1 MSTPGWYP
9 DPGGAPGRF
18 RFWDGARWSAQ
29 TTANPHSPTPARVP
43 ARNDP
48 QRSGKGWIVALAVLV
63 ALTLIAVAAFWFF
76 GLRGPTGGGTAVPD
90 ENSSSPT
97 VPQWDETSTP
107 TPPPPNN
114 GGSVVACPIT
124 SDKSSTSQVSGK
136 LTADTLQVDQI
147 DGWDPDTMYLDF
159 TYDGH
164 WQSKTIYQTGG
175 TTWESNI
182 GVALLSADD
191 DFTDIST
198 SAEQVMECLASSDYY
213 KDFSGR
219 VDISSAATTIAGHA
233 AWHIESEIHVNDPD
247 FPKVQG
253 DVVDVIVVDLG
264 SQDHL
269 GLYMSCYT
277 IGDTAVQQQVQT
289 AMATLTVIG

>member
-107 TPPPPNN
+107 TPPPRAS
-114 GGSVVACPIT
+114 GGTMVACPWST
-124 SDKSSTSQVSGK
+124 DLSSTRQVSGK
-136 LTADTLQVDQI
+136 LTADTLQVDRI
-147 DGWDPDTMYLDF
+147 DGWPDQGVF
-159 TYDGH
+159 VPFAYDGH
-164 WQSKTIYQTGG
+164 WQYIGIYPG
-175 TTWESNI
+175 WMSNI
-182 GVALLSADD
+182 GVALLSNADGFLD
-191 DFTDIST
+191 TST
-198 SAEQVMECLASSDYY
+198 SAEQVMECLSTSEYY
-213 KDFSGR
+213 VNFTNR
-219 VDISSAATTIAGHA
+219 VDLVNEETTISGHP
-233 AWHIESEIHVNDPD
+233 AWHIRSEIHVAMPSL
-247 FPKVQG
+247 PMVEG
-253 DVVDVIVVDLG
+253 DVVDAYVVDLG
-264 SQDHL
+264 GAKDHL
-269 GLYMSCYT
+269 GLFLSCYT
-277 IGDTAVQQQVQT
+277 IGDTAIQKLVE
-289 AMATLTVIG
+289 ASMATLTVTG